1 MLHTSG
7 FRIPPA
13 VGVVLGVALM
23 ALGLTSSMVSLVIA
37 GAVVVVAASVRFLIW
52 R

>member
-13 VGVVLGVALM
+13 VGGVLGVALM
-23 ALGLTSSMVSLVIA
+23 ALGLTSSMVSLVIG
-37 GAVVVVAASVRFLIW
+37 GAVVVVAASVRFLAW